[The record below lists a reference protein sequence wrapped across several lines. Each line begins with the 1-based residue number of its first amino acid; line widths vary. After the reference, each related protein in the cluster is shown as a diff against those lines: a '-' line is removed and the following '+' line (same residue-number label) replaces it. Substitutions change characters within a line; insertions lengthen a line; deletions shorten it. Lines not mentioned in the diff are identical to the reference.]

1 MKKYYDVLQLPVGA
15 SSTEIKKA
23 YFKLAKLYHPDVNSS
38 ADASKKF
45 KEINEAYEFL
55 SDPQKVRNLL
65 YKYTTTKNQKQ
76 KRDVKRSESIKRK
89 TTKRA
94 SVKKREFERIVNKDT
109 LIKDFKKVGKTM
121 LFFHLTINLFVVF
134 GYLSDSKDKY
144 SISDLPTIFL
154 EVTFTIVVI
163 GSIFL
168 LMIYADYISHKN
180 S

>member
-1 MKKYYDVLQLPVGA
+1 M
-15 SSTEIKKA
+15 
-23 YFKLAKLYHPDVNSS
+23 
-38 ADASKKF
+38 
-45 KEINEAYEFL
+45 
-55 SDPQKVRNLL
+55 RNLL